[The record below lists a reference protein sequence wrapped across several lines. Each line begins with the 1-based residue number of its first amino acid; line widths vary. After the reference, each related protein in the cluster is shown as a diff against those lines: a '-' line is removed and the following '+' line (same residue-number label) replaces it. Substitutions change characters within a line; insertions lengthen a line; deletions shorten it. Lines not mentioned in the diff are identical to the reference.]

1 MRFAMKKKTRY
12 RARYRFTLQRHY
24 IYAKVNS
31 AFFKARFYVIISTS
45 IKDIL
50 NIYKHIYVIYIY
62 VTNFIRGSFY
72 GLISSTYITYTIYT
86 DNDKS

>member
-50 NIYKHIYVIYIY
+50 NIYKHICYIHICHE
-62 VTNFIRGSFY
+62 FHKRK
-72 GLISSTYITYTIYT
+72 LLWTYIKYLHNIYHIY
-86 DNDKS
+86 